1 MRSKK
6 VWGSIAICV
15 LLLLFFIRIPT
26 IAFHFSNQTIYT
38 REKTFELSWIHSIE
52 KEEWIEH
59 YIIENSELLLQSTRF
74 KTFGA
79 GVPSDANEVQLKDGF
94 VVMQIG
100 QPYEELNLTI
110 SEYVDTTIQISD
122 QQFKLYQY
130 GKPYE
135 TVLITV
141 EKLPIWHYLRGRFF
155 EQLGH

>member
-38 REKTFELSWIHSIE
+38 KEKTFELSWIHSIE

-130 GKPYE
+130 GQPYE

-141 EKLPIWHYLRGRFF
+141 EKLSIWRYLRGRFF

>member
-38 REKTFELSWIHSIE
+38 KEKTFELSWIHSIE

>member
-38 REKTFELSWIHSIE
+38 KEKTFELSWIHSIE

-141 EKLPIWHYLRGRFF
+141 EKLSIWRYLRGRFF
-155 EQLGH
+155 EQL

>member
-15 LLLLFFIRIPT
+15 LLLIFFIRIPT

-38 REKTFELSWIHSIE
+38 KEKTFELSWIHSIE

-79 GVPSDANEVQLKDGF
+79 GVPSEANEVQLKDGF
-94 VVMQIG
+94 VVMQIE

>member
-130 GKPYE
+130 GQPYE

-141 EKLPIWHYLRGRFF
+141 EKLSIWRYLRGRFF